1 MHLLRAAHRWDG
13 HDIPSRLLVFAG
25 DLPIRDEP
33 LPRFLDD
40 AAVTTLLQ
48 AARSDADPFVRL
60 TVEFLARTG
69 LRKGEFLDL
78 TIDSVVLIGSA
89 YWLHVPLGKLR
100 TDRYIPLHPA
110 TGRPARHLAR
120 HPPQHSPSHCL
131 LLKDGHRIAQN
142 RGRPRRRQGRPH
154 RRRRPRHPSE
164 NDPGLMSSDP
174 VMPER
179 CQRLST
185 MRTLGHQEQC
195 GARRFWSLGQQVRL
209 YQPWDV
215 DIQRHPAFLV
225 AVAHDPDPTSGM
237 STSRTCR
244 PSTSADR
251 RPENSISPAIA
262 RPRSVRTLPSNA
274 AVSAR
279 SKPRGSRRDSR
290 TRNLDRDFGRSTCAS
305 NLALCAVVDRRAAAI
320 PG

>member
-1 MHLLRAAHRWDG
+1 MISAGFTGFTVGQDGRYPTQRHLLWTRRQHISVGCDRTWLTFGARTSVTVCWSGGRNNTGGCSGVPGISDGFFVASGGIDAELSDLTRWPTSRPTNCIGPAGHRPAAHPVDGQPRRAPRRAVHLLRAAHRWDG

-185 MRTLGHQEQC
+185 MRTPGHHEQC
-195 GARRFWSLGQQVRL
+195 GAR
-209 YQPWDV
+209 
-215 DIQRHPAFLV
+215 
-225 AVAHDPDPTSGM
+225 
-237 STSRTCR
+237 
-244 PSTSADR
+244 
-251 RPENSISPAIA
+251 
-262 RPRSVRTLPSNA
+262 
-274 AVSAR
+274 
-279 SKPRGSRRDSR
+279 
-290 TRNLDRDFGRSTCAS
+290 
-305 NLALCAVVDRRAAAI
+305 
-320 PG
+320 